1 MSAGVPE
8 ENFKGKFKR
17 EAEMSLGRSI
27 KCKGGSRCRLE
38 GEFKGTRKGF

>member
-27 KCKGGSRCRLE
+27 KGVEGGI
-38 GEFKGTRKGF
+38 